1 MTDDYFEHMQMASM
15 REVMVG
21 SGGCGESYT
30 SAEPLRETYRGFPTT
45 CTNRKHDEACKVSH
59 MSVSDQRSFTK
70 AQALIK
76 KVNHT
81 CWFGC
86 RVVTAFHKVRSN

>member
-1 MTDDYFEHMQMASM
+1 MTDDFYAYMQMASM
-15 REVMVG
+15 REIMVG

-30 SAEPLRETYRGFPTT
+30 GTEPLRETYRGFPTT
-45 CTNRKHDEACKVSH
+45 CTNSKHDEACKVSH
-59 MSVSDQRSFTK
+59 MSVGDQKSFAK
-70 AQALIK
+70 KQALIK

-86 RVVTAFHKVRSN
+86 KVVTTFHKVRS